1 MGCLLLSLPPTPQL
15 VQAGVGQLEQG
26 LEDPSQDPSTHA
38 HTLRGDPKPL
48 QEGRNTAPGRR
59 AVSSNLRGLLNIP

>member
-26 LEDPSQDPSTHA
+26 LEDPSQDPSQDPSIHMRTRSA
-38 HTLRGDPKPL
+38 EIQSLFRWEGTLLP
-48 QEGRNTAPGRR
+48 EGGQ
-59 AVSSNLRGLLNIP
+59 